1 VSRLLA
7 RIRRDESGFTL
18 PELLVAMIIGIIVVL
33 STFLT
38 LDSSIA
44 LTGKV
49 TERVDRTQRARSA
62 MDRITRDL
70 SSQVCLDSTTP
81 AIISADDYSIRFYSF
96 FGDNPFVPDIRQLSW
111 DTNTNTITEK
121 TWAGSGTM
129 PNTTWPAQPRT
140 STILTDVAPVFTSGN
155 SGPRGPLFKYYLS
168 GSSTPLPTP
177 LSAANMAAAAQI
189 SISFMAYAQGRNMT
203 GPAETMQNQVFVR
216 TADPSAPVATPN
228 CS

>member
-1 VSRLLA
+1 MRRLLA

-33 STFLT
+33 ATFLT

-49 TERVDRTQRARSA
+49 TDRVDRTQRARSA

-70 SSQVCLDSTTP
+70 ASQVCLDSTTP

-96 FGDNPFVPDIRQLSW
+96 FGDNPFVPDIRQLTW

-121 TWAGSGTM
+121 TWAGSGAM

-140 STILTDVAPVFTSGN
+140 TTILTDVAPPFASGN
-155 SGPRGPLFKYYLS
+155 SGPRGPVFKYYVS
-168 GSSTPLPTP
+168 GSATPLSTP
-177 LSAANMAAAAQI
+177 LSAANLAAASQI
-189 SISFMAYAQGRNMT
+189 SISFMAYAQGHNMT
-203 GPAETMQNQVFVR
+203 GPAETMQDQVFVR
-216 TADPSAPVATPN
+216 TTDPSSPVATPN